1 MSRKDPR
8 QIIRRPVVSEKMTQL
23 RTGANTYVFVV
34 DPAANKIEIAQA
46 VEQIFDV
53 KVTQVRTQNYA
64 GKTRRT
70 RVGVG
75 QRASWKKAIVTLE
88 GDQSIEVFDQV

>member
-8 QIIRRPVVSEKMTQL
+8 QIIRRPVISEKMTQL

-34 DPAANKIEIAQA
+34 DPVANKIEIARA
-46 VEQIFDV
+46 IEEIFDV

-64 GKTRRT
+64 GKTRRMRT
-70 RVGVG
+70 SIGRKPD
-75 QRASWKKAIVTLE
+75 WKKAIVTLE
-88 GDQSIEVFDQV
+88 GDQSIEIFDQV

>member
-8 QIIRRPVVSEKMTQL
+8 QIIRRPVISEKMTQL

-34 DPAANKIEIAQA
+34 DTAANKIEIGHAI
-46 VEQIFDV
+46 EEIFGV

-64 GKTRRT
+64 GKTRRV
-70 RVGVG
+70 RAAVG
-75 QRASWKKAIVTLE
+75 QRPDWKKAIVTLE
-88 GDQSIEVFDQV
+88 GEQSIEIFDQV